1 MLPIMQN
8 RRIFIAN
15 EPVDFRLGLQGLS
28 DIVINE
34 KKQSIH
40 DGALYVLFNRAY
52 DKIKILTWDLNGFVL
67 YYKRLDKIKFKVDK
81 LQKGITTLTYPELE
95 NLLAGL
101 RPEDKFAIQ

>member
-1 MLPIMQN
+1 MLAVLEN
-8 RRIFIAN
+8 KRIFIAN

-34 KKQSIH
+34 KKQSIY
-40 DGALYVLFNRAY
+40 DGSLYVFFNRQF

-67 YYKRLDKIKFKVDK
+67 YYKRLDKLKFKVEK
-81 LQKGITTLTYPELE
+81 LSKGITTLTYPELE

-101 RPEDKFAIQ
+101 NPKDRLAIK